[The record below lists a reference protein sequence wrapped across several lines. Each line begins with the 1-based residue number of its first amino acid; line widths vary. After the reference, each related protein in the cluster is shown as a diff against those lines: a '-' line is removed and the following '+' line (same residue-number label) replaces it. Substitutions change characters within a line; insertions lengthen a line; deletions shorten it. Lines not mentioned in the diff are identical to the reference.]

1 MYDKFEEFKKK
12 VESKIEIQINNYNGE
27 YNKFKK
33 CPHCGI
39 IWFKVKGCDSMV
51 CGRRTKIKDSICGRF
66 KNYIV
71 YFLSGII
78 KIIINEFDS
87 CNYGEDNEFYGL
99 TQEEIEKN
107 KIREKEGKVKINP
120 KGCGKSIHW
129 NEMEDVSEKVLNL
142 LKKEVNLD
150 NDDYYNGFM
159 KASDYNDDL

>member
-1 MYDKFEEFKKK
+1 MNF
-12 VESKIEIQINNYNGE
+12 I
-27 YNKFKK
+27 
-33 CPHCGI
+33 
-39 IWFKVKGCDSMV
+39 
-51 CGRRTKIKDSICGRF
+51 
-66 KNYIV
+66 
-71 YFLSGII
+71 L
-78 KIIINEFDS
+78 
-87 CNYGEDNEFYGL
+87 L

-120 KGCGKSIHW
+120 KGCGKSIYW